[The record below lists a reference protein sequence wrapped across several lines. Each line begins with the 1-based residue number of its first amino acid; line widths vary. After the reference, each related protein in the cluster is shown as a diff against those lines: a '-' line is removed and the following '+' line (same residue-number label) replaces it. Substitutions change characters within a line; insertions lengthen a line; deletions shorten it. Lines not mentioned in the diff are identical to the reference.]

1 MVELSAGELVAI
13 VVALAAFV
21 YSLITYVRANPGV
34 TPGALDG
41 EVARR
46 LEEQQRDREHMDRL
60 ERAYQSNSAV
70 MQKAFESVIAG
81 LRFVAPLTPAKSD
94 DAALAFFEDV
104 QKPGA
109 PVEPPASAS

>member
-21 YSLITYVRANPGV
+21 LGLVAYIRANPGI
-34 TPGALDG
+34 TPVALDS
-41 EVARR
+41 EVVRR

-70 MQKAFESVIAG
+70 MQKSFESVIAG

-94 DAALAFFEDV
+94 DAALKFFEDI
-104 QKPGA
+104 QTPGA
-109 PVEPPASAS
+109 PDAAQG